1 MEMLQTAQDYLL
13 QAVLVVLALAL
24 LFTLIRSILG
34 PKFTDRI
41 VAINMIGTQT
51 ISVICLLA
59 IAMKESYLLD
69 VAVVYALIS
78 FLAVVALVNIYFTVY
93 NRKKAEQE
101 KKEAEG

>member
-1 MEMLQTAQDYLL
+1 MNY
-13 QAVLVVLALAL
+13 
-24 LFTLIRSILG
+24 S
-34 PKFTDRI
+34 K
-41 VAINMIGTQT
+41 
-51 ISVICLLA
+51 
-59 IAMKESYLLD
+59 YLLD